1 MVMDPER
8 IGVDQVVRETPNGI
22 VMGRAVETGLGAG
35 NGGIPIGPDGRTEDQ
50 DINANARSLSFNFP
64 SVPCVLLLQQL
75 MARTTL
81 TMWSV

>member
-8 IGVDQVVRETPNGI
+8 IGVDQVVHETLNGI
-22 VMGRAVETGLGAG
+22 AMGMVVETGLGAG
-35 NGGIPIGPDGRTEDQ
+35 NGGIRIGPVGLEADLVT
-50 DINANARSLSFNFP
+50 NANAHSLSFRFP
-64 SVPCVLLLQQL
+64 FVLCVLLLQQL